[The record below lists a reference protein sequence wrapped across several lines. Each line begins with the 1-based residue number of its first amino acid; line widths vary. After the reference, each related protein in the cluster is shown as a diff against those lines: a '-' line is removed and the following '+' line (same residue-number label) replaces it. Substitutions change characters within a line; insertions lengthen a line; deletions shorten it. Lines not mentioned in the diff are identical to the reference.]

1 MEGVS
6 IWRYLPCEAGGLPR
20 PRFPFDRLRA
30 CFAKTVM
37 LPSRHSAAQN
47 DRSLP
52 LLLVAMWGRG
62 VKRM

>member
-6 IWRYLPCEAGGLPR
+6 IWRYLPCETGGLPN
-20 PRFPFDRLRA
+20 PRFPFDRLRT

-47 DRSLP
+47 DGSLP
-52 LLLVAMWGRG
+52 GLLLATRKRG
-62 VKRM
+62 ITG